1 MISNTFYCVSTFGNI
16 LQNKY
21 LNQIERD
28 PDPAKAS
35 HTHSLSL
42 RAVIELLKH
51 LPNLAYEADLLMQ
64 VAKPRII
71 TEYDRLRVSG

>member
-51 LPNLAYEADLLMQ
+51 LPNLSL
-64 VAKPRII
+64 
-71 TEYDRLRVSG
+71 